1 MGSFLYQKGNT
12 IQATF
17 FRDLDAST
25 EMPLEETHCYEIK
38 NCILTTPS
46 ESLRLTKKR
55 YHIKLNKTSI
65 IAMIDP
71 FLKSNY
77 YCFPKFDNL
86 YRGFYHPKF
95 SIDIL
100 VSASGAGLAISL
112 VSEGLKVKPAHA
124 LSTAAV
130 FAVVSGT
137 IYKVSETIKSHNAQD
152 AFYTETRVMLSK
164 LGLEEYEKNFKKGHL
179 TDPTLPFLTDR
190 LHIHLLQ
197 A

>member
-1 MGSFLYQKGNT
+1 MMLQKLV
-12 IQATF
+12 I
-17 FRDLDAST
+17 
-25 EMPLEETHCYEIK
+25 
-38 NCILTTPS
+38 S
-46 ESLRLTKKR
+46 E
-55 YHIKLNKTSI
+55 
-65 IAMIDP
+65 
-71 FLKSNY
+71 KS
-77 YCFPKFDNL
+77 
-86 YRGFYHPKF
+86 
-95 SIDIL
+95 L

-179 TDPTLPFLTDR
+179 TDPTLPFLTDSVLQEVNIPPGPR
-190 LHIHLLQ
+190 LLILDHIQRFEYKLLYSYMDQ
-197 A
+197 IYEI